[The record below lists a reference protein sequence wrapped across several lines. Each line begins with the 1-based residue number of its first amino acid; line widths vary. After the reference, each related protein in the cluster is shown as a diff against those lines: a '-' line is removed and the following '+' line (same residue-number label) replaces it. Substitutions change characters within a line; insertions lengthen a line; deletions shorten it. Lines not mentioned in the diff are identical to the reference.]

1 MLKLEGRRWGH
12 FKVLHKGTD
21 YVVKE
26 LVIHPGRGISYQRH
40 FNREE
45 YWWIRQGTAT
55 IKYSHDD
62 SEWNRYA
69 VRESGRSFRVHKEM
83 WHMVFNESNE
93 DLHILE
99 LQVGEC
105 SEEDIERLYYYEE
118 VEQNEKSRG
127 SKGSGR
133 GSLKAGSGLVS

>member
-12 FKVLHKGTD
+12 FKVLHEGPD

-45 YWWIRQGTAT
+45 YWWIREGVAT
-55 IKYSHDD
+55 IKYAHHEDED
-62 SEWNRYA
+62 ERDRYA
-69 VRESGRSFRVHKEM
+69 VREKGGSFRVYKEM

-99 LQVGEC
+99 MQVGEC
-105 SEEDIERLYYYEE
+105 SEEDIERLYYYEDE
-118 VEQNEKSRG
+118 ESR
-127 SKGSGR
+127 R
-133 GSLKAGSGLVS
+133 P